1 MQYKVKEVT
10 ELLGISKS
18 TLYRLE
24 KQGKIIPTRTNGN
37 HRRYDENI
45 INQFLQKKEET
56 KITIAYARVSPHD
69 QKEDLE
75 RQITNISNY
84 CIAKRYQFKVISDLG
99 SGLNY
104 KKKGLQELINLI
116 CNNKINKIVI
126 IYKDRLI
133 RYGYEIIE
141 SFCKWHNVNIE
152 IINLTENKA
161 YEQELVE
168 DMLAIVTVFS
178 SRLYGSR
185 SHENKK
191 EIECIKRYN
200 K

>member
-1 MQYKVKEVT
+1 MQYKVKDVT

-37 HRRYDENI
+37 HRRYDENS

-56 KITIAYARVSPHD
+56 RITIAYARVSSHD

-75 RQITNISNY
+75 RQIINISNF
-84 CIAKRYQFKVISDLG
+84 CIAKGYQFKVISDLG

-116 CNNKINKIVI
+116 CNNKMDRIVI
-126 IYKDRLI
+126 NYKDRLI

-185 SHENKK
+185 SHKNKK
-191 EIECIKRYN
+191 RVECIK
-200 K
+200 KV